1 MFLDEPTGGV
11 DPVSR
16 RQFWALID
24 QLAESGVTVLVT
36 THYLDEAEHCH
47 RIAIIHAGRLAALG
61 STTELKQV
69 FAGRTILEVQSD
81 DPVQAMRALD
91 AMDRVEKTSVFGT
104 AVHAVMVA
112 SDRTSPDALKT
123 RLAQAGVDGAAD
135 RTGGAVT
142 RGRVSRG
149 GGGGGLLMRKALSV
163 GRKEVRQILR
173 DRRSLVVL
181 LFVPAFFLL
190 VYGYAL
196 NWDIRH
202 VHLAVEDRDRTSA
215 SRALVSA
222 FVNSGYFDLVADIR
236 SPEQITDLMN
246 HGAARAV
253 LIIPSGLSRDLAA
266 GRTVP
271 VQVLLDGD
279 NANTATTVMGY
290 ALTILQ
296 SESARYRLVP
306 GALAGPVLSVV
317 PRVWYN
323 PQLRSA
329 LFLVPGLIAYIVMIT
344 SVVSTSLSIVRE
356 KERGTM
362 EQVRMAPLDA
372 ASFVLGKTIPYY
384 LISLVSALAILLVA
398 MVLFG
403 LPMRGSWLVLLG
415 TISLYLVGALGLG
428 LLVSSLAETQQVAF
442 QVAVLASFLPTLM
455 LSGFIFPIASMP
467 TFLQGVTYIVPARYF
482 LIALRGIVLKGV
494 GLSTIW
500 PQLVSLT
507 AYSAVVLLLASLRL
521 RRQWR

>member
-1 MFLDEPTGGV
+1 
-11 DPVSR
+11 
-16 RQFWALID
+16 
-24 QLAESGVTVLVT
+24 
-36 THYLDEAEHCH
+36 
-47 RIAIIHAGRLAALG
+47 
-61 STTELKQV
+61 
-69 FAGRTILEVQSD
+69 
-81 DPVQAMRALD
+81 
-91 AMDRVEKTSVFGT
+91 
-104 AVHAVMVA
+104 
-112 SDRTSPDALKT
+112 
-123 RLAQAGVDGAAD
+123 
-135 RTGGAVT
+135 
-142 RGRVSRG
+142 
-149 GGGGGLLMRKALSV
+149 MRKALSV

-173 DRRSLVVL
+173 DRRSLTVL

-202 VHLAVEDRDRTSA
+202 VRLAVEDRDRSAA
-215 SRALVSA
+215 SRSLISA

-236 SPEQITDLMN
+236 SSEQITDLMD
-246 HGAARAV
+246 HGSARV
-253 LIIPSGLSRDLAA
+253 IVIIPTGLERDLVA
-266 GRTVP
+266 GRSVP

-296 SESARYRLVP
+296 SESAKYRMVT
-306 GALAGPVLSVV
+306 GPIGSSVSVL

-323 PQLRSA
+323 PELRST

-362 EQVRMAPLDA
+362 EQVRMAPLGA
-372 ASFVLGKTIPYY
+372 ASFVVGKTIPYY
-384 LISLVSALAILLVA
+384 VISLASALTILLVA

-428 LLVSSLAETQQVAF
+428 LLVSSIAETQQVAF
-442 QVAVLASFLPTLM
+442 QLAVLASFLPTLM

-467 TFLQGVTYIVPARYF
+467 AFLQTVTSIVPARYF
-482 LIALRGIVLKGV
+482 LVALRGIVLKGV
-494 GLSTIW
+494 GLRVIW
-500 PQLVSLT
+500 PQLVSLVVFST
-507 AYSAVVLLLASLRL
+507 VVLLLASLRL
-521 RRQWR
+521 RRQWS